1 MAQKTKEKC
10 YREFD
15 ELGEEKVR
23 ENLQFGIYEQRE
35 NVVFAQ
41 LYLKERK
48 MGRAEE
54 AARRAEQ
61 RGRFIAK
68 FQTVGATCA
77 IIGAVAAVIA
87 TVALIAAMK

>member
-1 MAQKTKEKC
+1 MAQKTKEEC

-23 ENLQFGIYEQRE
+23 ENLQFGIYEERE

-41 LYLKERK
+41 LYLKERER
-48 MGRAEE
+48 GRAEE

-61 RGRFIAK
+61 RDRFIAK
-68 FQTVGATCA
+68 FQTVGAICA
-77 IIGAVAAVIA
+77 ITVAAVIA
-87 TVALIAAMK
+87 AVALIAAMK